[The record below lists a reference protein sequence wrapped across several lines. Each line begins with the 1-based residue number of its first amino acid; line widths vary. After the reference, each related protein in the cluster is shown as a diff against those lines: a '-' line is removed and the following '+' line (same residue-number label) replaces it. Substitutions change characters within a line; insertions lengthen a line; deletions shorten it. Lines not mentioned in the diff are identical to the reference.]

1 MKWTNQRR
9 EPILKELAAVGE
21 FGAKAE
27 VRDPKTL
34 LHQTLPV
41 HAHLN
46 ALEPDILLI
55 LGGRGA
61 GKSHLFQ
68 VINLPDGPA
77 AIGYKSQTDGATW
90 LRGFSAK
97 PTVNL
102 DASFPDESV
111 LQRFA
116 QGKNRTDLV
125 DFWRGLL
132 AGAILNGT
140 GPEKEFLQ
148 RQLPAPV
155 IDAFSDLNRVSHW
168 HAILVAHLED
178 VSSALNK
185 LDDTLAQKN
194 RFLFATYDDLD
205 VMAVEWNEKRALIQA
220 LLQFW
225 LGQWRRWRRIRPKI
239 FLRRDLFSTEFL
251 NFPDASK
258 LEGNK
263 LDLRWTPTQLY
274 QLVFKLWANQGK
286 SSHVFLR
293 DAGLQ
298 FKMVSRLGWSYPRP
312 WPTEEGLREVI
323 HQMMSQFMGGGP
335 KKGRTYEWIPNHLQD
350 ANGEIVPRSMLNL
363 FSLAAQD
370 ELDNHRAAESLLL
383 SPVSFGAAIEQVSER
398 RIKELEEEYP
408 WLSALRL
415 PMQGQQVPITRPN
428 LTKLLSEVDWV
439 GVDRKPVSTDP
450 RRLINDML
458 EIGILRLTTEQRIHV
473 PDIYLYGFDLKRKG
487 GIRRPKE

>member
-1 MKWTNQRR
+1 MKWTTQQR
-9 EPILKELAAVGE
+9 EPILKDLAAIGE

-27 VRDPKTL
+27 ARDPKTL

-41 HAHLN
+41 RAHLN
-46 ALEPDILLI
+46 ALDPDILLI

-77 AIGYKSQTDGATW
+77 AIGYKAQTDGAVW
-90 LRGFSAK
+90 LRGFSAQ
-97 PTVNL
+97 PTANL
-102 DASFPDESV
+102 NVAFPDESV

-116 QGKNRTDLV
+116 QGKTRTDLV

-132 AGAILNGT
+132 AGAILNST

-148 RQLPAPV
+148 HQLPSPV
-155 IDAFSDLNRVSHW
+155 IDAFSDLSRVSHW
-168 HAILVAHLED
+168 HTILVAHLED

-185 LDDTLAQKN
+185 LDDNLAKKN
-194 RFLFATYDDLD
+194 HFMFATYDDLD
-205 VMAVEWNEKRALIQA
+205 VMAVEWNEKKALIQA

-239 FLRRDLFSTEFL
+239 FLRRDIFSTEFL
-251 NFPDASK
+251 DFPDASK

-263 LDLRWTPTQLY
+263 LDLHWIPTQLY
-274 QLVFKLWANQGK
+274 QLVFKLWANQSE
-286 SSHVFLR
+286 SSRTFLEEV
-293 DAGLQ
+293 GLQ
-298 FKMVSRLGWSYPRP
+298 FEMVPHLGWSYLHP
-312 WPTEEGLREVI
+312 WPTEEALREVV
-323 HQMMSQFMGGGP
+323 HQMMGQFMGGGP

-383 SPVSFGAAIEQVSER
+383 SPVSFGPAIEQVSER
-398 RIKELEEEYP
+398 RIKELEEEYL
-408 WLSALRL
+408 WLAALRL
-415 PMQGQQVPITRPN
+415 PLQGQQVPITSSN
-428 LTKLLSEVDWV
+428 LTKLLSEVDWAS
-439 GVDRKPVSTDP
+439 VDRPPVSTDP
-450 RRLINDML
+450 RRLISDML
-458 EIGILRLTTEQRIHV
+458 KIGILRLTTEQRIHV